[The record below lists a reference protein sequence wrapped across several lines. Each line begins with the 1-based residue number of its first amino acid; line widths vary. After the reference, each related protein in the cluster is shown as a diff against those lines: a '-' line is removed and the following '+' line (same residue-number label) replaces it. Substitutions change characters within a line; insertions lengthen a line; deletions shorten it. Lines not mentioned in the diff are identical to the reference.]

1 MIFAPDSTL
10 IRRLLVVATTTELH
24 LHVTLSVLN
33 ETFNIQCRQF
43 DATMCCCFRRRR
55 DHELAVTILESYP
68 NHCHLDIVD
77 CAETACEPWCMSSPM
92 TDGAASVAQF
102 YSNHTP
108 KNHPDDNNGNSSD
121 RIIDLLKG
129 FKNDEL
135 EKFFRLD
142 ETVRCCV
149 DEVAASHASCD
160 AIIHYGDAC
169 LSALTENI
177 PVKFVFGSFPVNL
190 SGFEEVE
197 SYLNA
202 SDDIDVLLLT
212 DACYSN
218 NLDGLG
224 KIAEKYIRS
233 GRLFRAVVVDPSDKN
248 ACSSEENLILNL
260 GRLLDPEFCKAF
272 SVLVCFVGDP
282 ASPLIPLWLMTYPQC
297 SSLLIFDP
305 QTSTFG
311 KHK

>member
-1 MIFAPDSTL
+1 
-10 IRRLLVVATTTELH
+10 
-24 LHVTLSVLN
+24 
-33 ETFNIQCRQF
+33 
-43 DATMCCCFRRRR
+43 
-55 DHELAVTILESYP
+55 
-68 NHCHLDIVD
+68 
-77 CAETACEPWCMSSPM
+77 M
-92 TDGAASVAQF
+92 TDGGASVAQF

-121 RIIDLLKG
+121 RIIDLLKD

-142 ETVRCCV
+142 ETVRWIVENGYKRVALQLPDNFLPRAYHIAKFIESEADVKTFVLADTSYRSCCV

-177 PVKFVFGSFPVNL
+177 PVKFVFGSFPVDL
-190 SGFEEVE
+190 SGFEQVE

-224 KIAEKYIRS
+224 KIAEKYIRP

-248 ACSSEENLILNL
+248 ACSSDENLILTL
-260 GRLLDPEFCKAF
+260 GRLLDPEFCKAS
-272 SVLVCFVGDP
+272 SVFVCFVGDP

-305 QTSTFG
+305 QTSTFEE
-311 KHK
+311 HK